1 MNSKLTKLAFLL
13 GSIYF
18 VFMAL
23 AHFFSVKVP
32 ILFIYYNTPF
42 YAYQDKIISFAV
54 TAYIALFYGASQSRD
69 VARYAILVMIITA
82 AGLSYINISSE
93 LNALLTEQQTTMP
106 YWIQTGMI
114 GAYTLVLIAL
124 YLNDRNN

>member
-13 GSIYF
+13 GAIYF

-32 ILFIYYNTPF
+32 VLFIYYNTPF

-82 AGLSYINISSE
+82 ADLSYINISSE